1 MHVFRRL
8 LINALIATVTG
19 SFLWFALTFWAYL
32 ETRSVLVTSVISGA
46 FGLAGAGFGLL
57 FGTYVDRHSKHRAM
71 TTAASITA
79 VCYLT
84 AAVVYIVV
92 DNGDLLHL
100 RNPWIWILIVLIMV
114 GTVAG
119 NLRGI
124 ALSTCVTLLVP
135 LDRRDRANGMVG
147 TVNGIGFAITSVFSG
162 LVIGRL
168 GMGWAIGISVVLT
181 VVSLIHL
188 LTIRFDEPAPE
199 PLTGEH
205 VRHIDLRGAL
215 DAIHAVP
222 GLLALIAF
230 AAFNNLLGGVYMALV
245 DPYGLSLTSVESW
258 GLLWGFISLGFIAGG
273 VAVAR
278 FGLGRRPMRILLLG
292 NLASWTVASTF
303 ALRSSVL
310 AIGIGMTIWLALMPV
325 IEAAEQTVMQRAV
338 PFEKQGR
345 MFGFAQTIE
354 SAASPIVAF
363 LIGPLAERGAM
374 PFMTTGAGA
383 DWIGDWF
390 GRGPARGLALC
401 FTVAGIIGLIVTALA
416 WTSRAYRLLDRESA
430 APLNRSGQTS
440 TDSRDSDRPAPGHLT
455 RDETAQDEPG
465 KVGARH
471 ERV

>member
-1 MHVFRRL
+1 MQVFRRL
-8 LINALIATVTG
+8 LVNALIATVTG

-46 FGLAGAGFGLL
+46 FGLAGAGFGLV
-57 FGTYVDRHSKHRAM
+57 FGTYVDRHSKHRSM
-71 TTAASITA
+71 IMAASITA
-79 VCYLT
+79 ACYFA
-84 AAVVYIVV
+84 AAVVYVVV
-92 DNGDLLHL
+92 DNEDLLHL
-100 RNPWIWILIVLIMV
+100 GNPWIWILIVLIMV

-135 LDRRDRANGMVG
+135 VHRRDRANGMVG

-188 LTIRFDEPAPE
+188 FTIRFDEPVPE
-199 PLTGEH
+199 PLTGDRIRH
-205 VRHIDLRGAL
+205 VDLRGAL
-215 DAIHAVP
+215 EAIHAVP
-222 GLLALIAF
+222 GLVALIAF
-230 AAFNNLLGGVYMALV
+230 AAFNNLLGGVYMALL

-292 NLASWTVASTF
+292 NLVSWTVASTF

-310 AIGIGMTIWLALMPV
+310 AVGIGMTIWLALMPV
-325 IEAAEQTVMQRAV
+325 IEAAEQTVLQRAV

-345 MFGFAQTIE
+345 VFGFAQTIE

-401 FTVAGIIGLIVTALA
+401 FTLAGIIGLIVTVFAG
-416 WTSRAYRLLDRESA
+416 TSRSYELLDRESA
-430 APLNRSGQTS
+430 SRPYQSGS
-440 TDSRDSDRPAPGHLT
+440 PSGDSRGSDRPAAGHLAP
-455 RDETAQDEPG
+455 DETAQDESG
-465 KVGARH
+465 KVGAGH
-471 ERV
+471 ERL